1 MKQRK
6 IIGDGKTML
15 NRKDFLFMKILYKE
29 KCTSYFISMT
39 MREVAAEVGTSKS
52 TVYRS
57 FLKLLEK
64 ELIKKGCLSEKA
76 ETYYLTEKGIKTIEN
91 GGYEEC

>member
-1 MKQRK
+1 
-6 IIGDGKTML
+6 
-15 NRKDFLFMKILYKE
+15 
-29 KCTSYFISMT
+29 MT

-57 FLKLLEK
+57 FLKLL
-64 ELIKKGCLSEKA
+64 KKGIIRRDAWKRRK
-76 ETYYLTEKGIKTIEN
+76 TYYLTEKGIKTIEN

>member
-1 MKQRK
+1 M
-6 IIGDGKTML
+6 
-15 NRKDFLFMKILYKE
+15 
-29 KCTSYFISMT
+29 SMT
-39 MREVAAEVGTSKS
+39 MREVAERVGTSKS

-57 FLKLLEK
+57 FLKLLK
-64 ELIKKGCLSEKA
+64 QDMIKKGCLSEKA

>member
-39 MREVAAEVGTSKS
+39 MKEVAAERKTSKS

-64 ELIKKGCLSEKA
+64 GLIKKGCLDKKA
-76 ETYYLTEKGIKTIEN
+76 ETYYLTEKGIKVCQNAGE
-91 GGYEEC
+91 YEE

>member
-1 MKQRK
+1 
-6 IIGDGKTML
+6 ML

-64 ELIKKGCLSEKA
+64 VLIKKGCFRKRQ
-76 ETYYLTEKGIKTIEN
+76 KHTILQRRALKQQKMEDMRN
-91 GGYEEC
+91 VKR

>member
-1 MKQRK
+1 
-6 IIGDGKTML
+6 ML

-39 MREVAAEVGTSKS
+39 MREVVAEVGTSKS

-64 ELIKKGCLSEKA
+64 GLIKKGCLSEKA